1 MVASTNFHV
10 KIYNAGDSGD
20 RDDQDFFNDDP
31 FNGNEVQGYFLHRGY
46 QGDRDKQE
54 GSASLKT
61 SEQKKNHAT
70 CKMCFCLFS
79 YPSSLQR
86 HYHISNFSGGFV
98 CMCICVL
105 FAVARH
111 LGPPI
116 TIILAALLCMFMCM
130 TV

>member
-70 CKMCFCLFS
+70 CKMC
-79 YPSSLQR
+79 PSARAPSFMLAGHAR
-86 HYHISNFSGGFV
+86 F
-98 CMCICVL
+98 CICLCVY
-105 FAVARH
+105 A
-111 LGPPI
+111 
-116 TIILAALLCMFMCM
+116 CMF
-130 TV
+130 VSFFLSLIIAAPLSHF